1 MHTNRRLKSHLMKIM
16 CKARKLNEPVG
27 LIGQLNLDVIGRL
40 SVEP

>member
-1 MHTNRRLKSHLMKIM
+1 MQIM
-16 CKARKLNEPVG
+16 FKAMKLNEPVG